1 MRITKK
7 VRFTNFAL
15 LLTILLSLTAVSAFA
30 QETEET
36 VVDEVIAQV
45 NESVIT
51 LSQITR
57 EMQFAIDT
65 LVSEGKTKEE
75 AKTIVEEKKGQLI
88 ANIIQEELITQKGK
102 EVGYDKAVE
111 SEINQRFIKQRDEN
125 NFKSLDELFA
135 AMETQ
140 GVSPDDLR
148 KVWRPQIMREI
159 VYNELVDRALYT
171 SITDKE
177 LKTYYDK
184 NSGKFKQQAS
194 VSISEI
200 FLAFAGKDVSAV
212 RAKAEELVKRARR
225 GEDFAKLA
233 VESSD
238 RPNVAETRGK
248 AGTFDVADL
257 RPPFDEPLKNM
268 KQGQISDPIK
278 VDEIG
283 LEIIRVDERTAASS
297 ESAFNE
303 NAVRQAIWQE
313 KIPEAR
319 KKFIKELKQ
328 DAYIK
333 IRTSYRPIVTPF
345 LDSATDPT
353 ENVTAGK

>member
-1 MRITKK
+1 MRIIKK
-7 VRFTNFAL
+7 AGFINFAL
-15 LLTILLSLTAVSAFA
+15 LLTAFLGLTAFSVSA

-51 LSQITR
+51 LSQIKR
-57 EMQFAIDT
+57 EMQFTIDT

-75 AKTIVEEKKGQLI
+75 AEKIVEDKKGQLI

-102 EVGYDKAVE
+102 EVGFDKAVE

-135 AMETQ
+135 AMEAQ

-159 VYNELVDRALYT
+159 VYNELVDRALFT
-171 SITDKE
+171 AITDKE
-177 LKTYYDK
+177 LKAYYDK
-184 NSGKFKQQAS
+184 NPDKFKKLAG

-200 FLAFAGKDVSAV
+200 FLAFAGKDEVAV
-212 RAKAEELVKRARR
+212 RAKAEELVKRARK

-233 VESSD
+233 VENSD
-238 RPNVAETRGK
+238 RPNVAETKGK
-248 AGTFDVADL
+248 AGTFDVVDL
-257 RPPFDEPLKNM
+257 RPPFDEPLKTL

-283 LEIIRVDERTAASS
+283 LEIIRVDERTAASN

-319 KKFIKELKQ
+319 KKFIKDLKE

-333 IRTSYRPIVTPF
+333 IRTSYRPIVSPF
-345 LDSATDPT
+345 LDNIDSA
-353 ENVTAGK
+353 ENTTASK